1 MASFP
6 DAIVSISNPI
16 STSKLNSPSHA
27 AQHTT
32 INAEVI
38 AIETILGTNPEG
50 SDTTVKDRLVAI
62 EAEKFDVANVS
73 TSTSLGT
80 SNTLVP
86 SQNAVKEYV
95 DAHTSTGSVSIT
107 VVPFTSSDL
116 ATGVLTISGEKTV
129 LCVRDNSDEV
139 IIPDSIIWTASNTK
153 VSVLSYGTIS
163 GTWEVAH
170 L

>member
-50 SDTTVKDRLVAI
+50 SSTTVKDRLVAI
-62 EAEKFDVANVS
+62 EADKFDVANVS
-73 TSTSLGT
+73 TSTTLGT
-80 SNTLVP
+80 SDVLVP

-95 DAHTSTGSVSIT
+95 DNNSGGASVT
-107 VVPFTSSDL
+107 TVPFTNSDL
-116 ATGVLTISGEKTV
+116 STGVLSISGEKVV
-129 LCVRDNSDEV
+129 LCVRDNDDEV
-139 IIPDSIIWTASNTK
+139 IIPDSIVWTSSNTEID
-153 VSVLSYGTIS
+153 LTSYGTLT
-163 GTWEVAH
+163 GTWDVVH

>member
-6 DAIVSISNPI
+6 NTIVSISNPI

-95 DAHTSTGSVSIT
+95 DNHAGTGTGSISIT

-153 VSVLSYGTIS
+153 VSGSLM
-163 GTWEVAH
+163 
-170 L
+170 